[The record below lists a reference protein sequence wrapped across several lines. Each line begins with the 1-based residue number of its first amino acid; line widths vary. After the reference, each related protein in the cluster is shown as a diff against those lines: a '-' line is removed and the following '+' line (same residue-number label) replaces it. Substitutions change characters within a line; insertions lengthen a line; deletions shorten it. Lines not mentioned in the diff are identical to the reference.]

1 MSCWRIGG
9 GGKVSPEEC
18 IAEIDKYEEWRK
30 IAGRDADDAMRSEVL
45 GGGVDML
52 EDIYDAL
59 SGGAFLDSEVT
70 LSGHGKA
77 YYRVKGNKE
86 AELIANYTSLSIERP
101 DLIAQLR
108 KDKPDLCKELDR
120 VMYELGE

>member
-1 MSCWRIGG
+1 MYNRR
-9 GGKVSPEEC
+9 GGKVSPEDC
-18 IAEIDKYEEWRK
+18 NAEIDKYNKWLK
-30 IAGRDADDAMRSEVL
+30 FAKRDAEDAMRSDVL

-59 SGGAFLDSEVT
+59 SGGAFYDSEAI
-70 LSGHGKA
+70 LCGHGKT

-86 AELIANYTSLSIERP
+86 MELIANYTSLSIERP

-108 KDKPDLCKELDR
+108 KDKPDLCRELDR

>member
-1 MSCWRIGG
+1 MLKDRR

-18 IAEIDKYEEWRK
+18 KAEIDKYNEWVK
-30 IAGRDADDAMRSEVL
+30 IVNRDVDDAMRSDVL

-59 SGGAFLDSEVT
+59 SGGAFQDSKAV
-70 LSGHGKA
+70 LYGHGKA

-86 AELIANYTSLSIERP
+86 AELIANYTSLSIVRP

-108 KDKPDLCKELDR
+108 KDKPDLCRELDR

>member
-1 MSCWRIGG
+1 MLKDRR
-9 GGKVSPEEC
+9 GGKVSSEEC
-18 IAEIDKYEEWRK
+18 KAEKDKYNEWVK
-30 IAGRDADDAMRSEVL
+30 IANRDVDDAMRSDVL

-59 SGGAFLDSEVT
+59 SGGAFLDSKAV
-70 LSGHGKA
+70 LYGHGKVC
-77 YYRVKGNKE
+77 YRVKGNKE
-86 AELIANYTSLSIERP
+86 MELIANYTSLSIERP

-108 KDKPDLCKELDR
+108 KDKPDLCRELDR